1 MGAKSNLENMSEKEI
16 LIELLKEQRGET
28 RARKIIAGIMIAI
41 FVLIAAALIYIVPKA
56 VAVVN
61 EVQAATAKLTDVVG
75 TVESKVD
82 MIDSTIKDIDGM
94 VKNVDNLVVS
104 NTENLSEAVEK
115 LNSIEFD
122 TLNKAI
128 NDFAATVQP
137 VANFFNSFK
146 VP

>member
-1 MGAKSNLENMSEKEI
+1 M
-16 LIELLKEQRGET
+16 
-28 RARKIIAGIMIAI
+28 
-41 FVLIAAALIYIVPKA
+41 
-56 VAVVN
+56 AVVT
-61 EVQAATAKLTDVVG
+61 EVQTATAKLTDVVG

-104 NTENLSEAVEK
+104 NTKNLSEAVEK

-146 VP
+146 IP

>member
-1 MGAKSNLENMSEKEI
+1 MSAKNDLENMSEKEL

-28 RARKIIAGIMIAI
+28 RARKLVAGLMIAI
-41 FVLIAAALIYIVPKA
+41 FVMIAAAVLYLVPKVVS
-56 VAVVN
+56 VAD
-61 EVQAATAKLTDVVG
+61 EVQSATAKLTSVVG

-94 VKNVDNLVVS
+94 VKNVDNLVVT
-104 NTENLSEAVEK
+104 NTKNLSEAVEK
-115 LNSIEFD
+115 LNSIEFE

-128 NDFAATVQP
+128 NDFADTVQP
-137 VANFFNSFK
+137 VANFFNAFK